1 MNTSDPILEG
11 ILDPESAAPG
21 LPLYSGFPYLLTR
34 VVDAL
39 RHIILLPEPWMGD
52 TDRLL
57 RIARGQVRANQLE
70 TALVLAPDRSV
81 FVYADGVS
89 SEVVGAPRGGILLP
103 DRLEPFVE
111 IEPSQELQARREDL
125 AAWMKCNQRN
135 DGFMLG
141 NRAAS
146 GREASPDELRT
157 LRGRNDAGLPIGLSP
172 CAVCREVRGE
182 CLDTNPQ
189 FPGLMIPVHCR
200 CDNENRCARC
210 GEHLNDRRLNGNY
223 YCRSDGH
230 IWHTPGFC
238 GLKHRCGEHAK
249 VYP

>member
-39 RHIILLPEPWMGD
+39 RHIILLPEPWTGD

-81 FVYADGVS
+81 FISSAGVS
-89 SEVVGAPRGGILLP
+89 SESVGAPRGGILLVG
-103 DRLEPFVE
+103 RLEPFVE
-111 IEPSQELQARREDL
+111 IKPSQELQARRDDL
-125 AAWMKCNQRN
+125 AAWMKCNQVN

-141 NRAAS
+141 DRAAS
-146 GREASPDELRT
+146 GHEASPNELRT
-157 LRGRNDAGLPIGLSP
+157 LRGENDAGLPIGLGP
-172 CAVCREVRGE
+172 CPMCGEVRGE

-189 FPGLMIPVHCR
+189 FPGLVISVHCP

-238 GLKHRCGEHAK
+238 GLKHRCADRR
-249 VYP
+249 